1 MEAQNLQSDD
11 TIMQHAKDIKALYQ
25 DIMEKLN
32 TALNLDTW
40 KTVKKIQHRTLDNI
54 ASLLI
59 LTGTLI
65 LR

>member
-1 MEAQNLQSDD
+1 
-11 TIMQHAKDIKALYQ
+11 MQHAKDIKALYQ

-54 ASLLI
+54 ASLLV